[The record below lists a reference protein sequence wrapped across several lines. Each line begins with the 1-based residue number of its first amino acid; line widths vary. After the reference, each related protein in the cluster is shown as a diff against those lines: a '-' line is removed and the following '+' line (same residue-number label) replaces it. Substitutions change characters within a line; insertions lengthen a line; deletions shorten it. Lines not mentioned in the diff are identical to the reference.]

1 MTRKYEDVFMEL
13 QSEFIALCLEVAE
26 QDVDE
31 IYAYC
36 SIEKKAKCLML
47 FLRLMEK

>member
-36 SIEKKAKCLML
+36 SIEKKSKMFNA
-47 FLRLMEK
+47 FF